1 MTIEERIEKLEKA
14 WGLQDALVKELR
26 DAVTVTA
33 QLEARQGRVLKEH
46 GDWLISHD
54 RAMKEH
60 EESMKTLDTR
70 IANLVS
76 GIGESCGTKT
86 RGSEQ
91 VALPVMFTSSPE
103 NLWPTRSHGE
113 VRSLRD

>member
-1 MTIEERIEKLEKA
+1 MTLEERMERLEKA
-14 WGLQDALVKELR
+14 WGSQDDAVRELR

-46 GDWLISHD
+46 GDWLGQHE

-60 EESMKTLDTR
+60 TQFVKEHKEAMKELDVR

-76 GIGESCGTKT
+76 GFGEFMRRERPPRDT
-86 RGSEQ
+86 
-91 VALPVMFTSSPE
+91 P
-103 NLWPTRSHGE
+103 PTGA
-113 VRSLRD
+113 